1 VIHKYLLSEIPND
14 DEGKAFV
21 KQLKKYLNKTK
32 WEVKVRGQHLKKGLD
47 WRQYNY
53 GQPIDCST
61 HLRLYVNSKKPKAA
75 LSDSGFAAS
84 VKSHSSYYRNSCS

>member
-1 VIHKYLLSEIPND
+1 MIHKYLLSEIPND

-47 WRQYNY
+47 WR
-53 GQPIDCST
+53 
-61 HLRLYVNSKKPKAA
+61 H
-75 LSDSGFAAS
+75 
-84 VKSHSSYYRNSCS
+84 